1 MGSFFDTR
9 DKYYATIYDDSKSE
23 RELVMKIGLK
33 EEEMRRVLR
42 IARNLPED
50 KSAEEEIDRYSID
63 VFLGKKAGAKIG
75 LKIVKDKV
83 YFTEKNETKKLKD
96 RETLIRDKI
105 FKKGRDI
112 NRQKIDEVNRKIFKP
127 EFDISS
133 KRNKINFKSDEEHN
147 QYIDET
153 MTMYDR
159 QIMIKEAA
167 KDEVW
172 AEAERKIDEIKAKEK
187 YWGDIRISR
196 YHDVDRESLFI
207 KLKEADARRIVRI
220 IKTLPTNLSAVM
232 YEDNEMTKLVFTIS
246 LGEYGFIK
254 IIEDQ
259 LHVQRDGMIEFLID
273 EENKVRDVVLS
284 KTNNYH
290 FDDLKII
297 YDLLYPYRN
306 TQWKKKELI
315 IRETV
320 EEKANTWQIIRRD
333 KAKKARKE
341 ERERKKREKEQ
352 GKQL

>member
-1 MGSFFDTR
+1 MRSIFDTR
-9 DKYYATIYDDSKSE
+9 DNYHATIFDDSKSE
-23 RELVMKIGLK
+23 RELVLKIGLK

-50 KSAEEEIDRYSID
+50 KSEEEEKDRYSID

-96 RETLIRDKI
+96 RETLIRDEI
-105 FKKGRDI
+105 FMKGR
-112 NRQKIDEVNRKIFKP
+112 NVYWQKIEEVKRKIFKH
-127 EFDISS
+127 ENDILS
-133 KRNKINFKSDEEHN
+133 KRNKINFKSTEEHN
-147 QYIDET
+147 QNIDET

-159 QIMIKEAA
+159 QILIKAA
-167 KDEVW
+167 AEDEVW

-207 KLKEADARRIVRI
+207 KLKGSDARKIVRI
-220 IKTLPTNLSAVM
+220 MKTLPTNLSAVM
-232 YEDNEMTKLVFTIS
+232 YEKNDMTKWTIEIN
-246 LGEYGFIK
+246 LAEYGFIK

-259 LHVQRDGMIEFLID
+259 LHVQREGMFEFLID
-273 EENKVRDVVLS
+273 EDEKVRDVVLS
-284 KTNNYH
+284 KTNHYH
-290 FDDLKII
+290 YDDMKII
-297 YDLLYPYRN
+297 YNILHPHRN

-320 EEKANTWQIIRRD
+320 EEKANTWEYIRRE
-333 KAKKARKE
+333 KLKKERKE
-341 ERERKKREKEQ
+341 ERERRKKEKEQ
-352 GKQL
+352 L